1 MSIRITGMFSGL
13 DTESII
19 SELVSAQS
27 VKKNSLVKA
36 QTKLSWKQD
45 AWKALNTKIFDFYT
59 NTLSDMRY
67 QGSYMKKTTKVSNT
81 NAINVITSSDAV
93 DGVRSVM
100 VKQLAKG
107 SRLTSG
113 ALNSKSG
120 VYFGGTASLALLRKH
135 RGEDVFGKDDSG
147 NEPKDVTGSFRVIGA
162 QGQYV
167 DFNVN
172 ENTTI
177 DDVVNMI
184 KTTGL
189 NANYDQESQRIF
201 ISSKNTGEANNF
213 NLVANDEGGMNAL
226 ALLGLLSE
234 KDLDSA
240 DNRKW
245 AAYGEKNADGSY
257 SYTDDFYNALSDE
270 ITKRQE
276 ALQASN
282 EALEKQNTE
291 LNDKNGKLAT
301 ENTNL
306 LSSLTNDDLDAL
318 SSWRKF
324 DEDDEDRTV
333 SKALDDLYKD
343 NGLYDK
349 MVDTKATYT
358 KAQTTL
364 TDKQNA
370 LQKAQEDFDAVKDSG
385 DADAIKTAQDAL
397 TTAQKEYDDAE
408 GESKKAGAAYDK
420 AQGAYNDAYDE
431 IANYVNDVVYGPLV
445 NKEVQGLENSE
456 YSGTYYQ
463 LQDENG
469 KALDV
474 YEKLNDNSTND
485 VEYYASD
492 GTLLYKKKPDG
503 SYVDKDDA
511 PLEPGDDG
519 NILDKDGNILA
530 YKDGDGKILSKREYV
545 KERDGRYALK
555 EAYEKAEKDG
565 NVEKKMQDQVA
576 AINKLNNVFLTVGQN
591 KTAITANSDKI
602 ASNNAEI
609 ASNNAYMSYATSG
622 DDVDNMA
629 VNMSKL
635 AQDVQDEFEKKVDAA
650 TKSLEMAEAAKNP
663 ESDEY
668 KKIAGMFAGTKID
681 AQDAKIEIDGA
692 EFTSMTNTFSVNGLT
707 LTAQEVTDKEV
718 TLTTSTDAD
727 GVYDMIKNFFS
738 EYNKLIN
745 EMDSLYNAESSKG
758 YEPLLSEEK
767 EALSDN
773 EVEEWEKKI
782 KDSLLR
788 RDSTLSSISFSM
800 ASALLQGAEVNGKK
814 MYLSDFG
821 INTLGYFKAAEN
833 EKNAYHI
840 DGDQDDASTKANE
853 DILKSMIA
861 SDPETVMNFFTKL
874 STNLY
879 DELTKKMAG
888 TTLSSAM
895 TVYNDKQM
903 KSDYASYTDKIK
915 KQEDKLNSMMD
926 KWYKKFSAMEV
937 AMSKLESRS
946 SSLSSILGG

>member
-45 AWKALNTKIFDFYT
+45 AWKALNTKIYSFYT
-59 NTLSDMRY
+59 NTLSNMRY
-67 QGSYMKKTTKVSNT
+67 QGSYLKKTTKVSNT
-81 NAINVITSSDAV
+81 NAINVVTGNDAV
-93 DGVRSVM
+93 DGVRSVK

-135 RGEDVFGKDDSG
+135 RGEDVFGKDSYSG
-147 NEPKDVTGSFRVIGA
+147 SENVTGSFRVLGA

-213 NLVANDEGGMNAL
+213 NLVANDEGGLNAL
-226 ALLGLLSE
+226 ALLGLLSKE
-234 KDLDSA
+234 DLASSE
-240 DNRKW
+240 NEKW
-245 AAYGEKNADGSY
+245 AAYQNADGSY
-257 SYTDDFYNALSDE
+257 TDAYYDALSSE
-270 ITKRQE
+270 ITKRRDDLL
-276 ALQASN
+276 AAN
-282 EALEKQNTE
+282 EAMEKQNTD
-291 LNDKNGKLAT
+291 LKDANDKLTADNADLLNSLTAAD
-301 ENTNL
+301 L
-306 LSSLTNDDLDAL
+306 SALSSLGNLKSGKTISQAL
-318 SSWRKF
+318 
-324 DEDDEDRTV
+324 
-333 SKALDDLYKD
+333 ADLY
-343 NGLYDK
+343 GTGGTGGIYDTIAGK
-349 MVDTKATYT
+349 KAAFAD
-358 KAQTTL
+358 AQFVL

-370 LQKAQEDFDAVKDSG
+370 LQKAQATLDEVNGSGTATQADKDAAQAAFN
-385 DADAIKTAQDAL
+385 DAQTAFNDAQTAYN
-397 TTAQKEYDDAE
+397 TAKADYDT
-408 GESKKAGAAYDK
+408 
-420 AQGAYNDAYDE
+420 AQGAYDD
-431 IANYVNDVVYGPLV
+431 IADFVNDVVYGPLT
-445 NKEVQGLENSE
+445 NKKVQGLENSI
-456 YSGTYYQ
+456 YAGTYQ
-463 LQDENG
+463 QMQNENG
-469 KALDV
+469 KALNA
-474 YEKLNDNSTND
+474 YEKMDGSG
-485 VEYYASD
+485 EYYAAD
-492 GTLLYKKKPDG
+492 GTFLYKKNPDG
-503 SYVDKDDA
+503 SYVDKSGAALKQDDK
-511 PLEPGDDG
+511 G
-519 NILDKDGNILA
+519 NYLDKDGNILA
-530 YKDGDGKILSKREYV
+530 NCTYV
-545 KERDGRYALK
+545 QERAGGLK

-565 NVEKKMQDQVA
+565 TVTDAMKAQVDA
-576 AINKLNNVFLTVGQN
+576 VNKLNNVFLTVGAN
-591 KTAITANSDKI
+591 RTAIASNTGKI
-602 ASNNAEI
+602 ASNDAEI
-609 ASNNAYMSYATSG
+609 ASNNAYISDAGPG
-622 DDVDNMA
+622 DAVDNMA
-629 VNMSKL
+629 VTTSKL
-635 AQDVQDEFEKKVDAA
+635 AQDVQDEFEKKVAAA
-650 TKSLEMAEAAKNP
+650 TKALAMAEKP
-663 ESDEY
+663 GDF
-668 KKIAGMFAGTKID
+668 AGMLAGSKVT

-707 LTAQEVTDKEV
+707 LTAQEVTDKEI

-727 GVYDMIKNFFS
+727 GIYDMIKNFFS

-767 EALSDN
+767 EALSN
-773 EVEEWEKKI
+773 SEVEEWEKKI

-788 RDSTLSSISFSM
+788 RDSTLSSVSFSM
-800 ASALLQGAEVNGKK
+800 VSIMLQGVEINGKK

-833 EKNAYHI
+833 ERNAYHI
-840 DGDQDDASTKANE
+840 DGDPDDSTTKAND

-903 KSDYASYTDKIK
+903 KSDYESYTDKIK
-915 KQEDKLNSMMD
+915 KQEDKLNAMMD

-946 SSLSSILGG
+946 SSLASILGG